1 MGARVDKMFNNLDKA
16 LAGIGPG
23 HLEAA
28 KSAQT
33 VAAAV
38 TGAATGRD
46 EL

>member
-23 HLEAA
+23 HLP
-28 KSAQT
+28 QT
-33 VAAAV
+33 TKTIAAAV